1 MLRLLNLLVL
11 VALIGAAG
19 WVYKIKFDAMQDAE
33 KVAKLRNEIR
43 RERDAVAS
51 LRAEWSQ
58 LNRPDRIQEFAQR
71 HLKLKAVDVAQFDGL
86 QGLPERPK
94 QIVPPGTADPIGAI
108 IEIFADPEALT
119 GTLNDPA
126 PKR

>member
-11 VALIGAAG
+11 AALIGAAG
-19 WVYKIKFDAMQDAE
+19 WVYKIKFDATQDAE

-43 RERDAVAS
+43 RERDSIAS

-58 LNRPDRIQEFAQR
+58 LNRPDRVQELAQR
-71 HLKLKAVDVAQFDGL
+71 HLKLKPVDVAQFDAL

-119 GTLNDPA
+119 GTLTDPA
-126 PKR
+126 AKR